1 MRICDWSSDVCSS
14 DLEGKLDIYSIYSI
28 IDYMK
33 AILSN
38 NDVIVLHGL
47 LSPFRKQ
54 LMLFVFIRLFFCKV
68 FRKINLVA
76 WGGGDFELRKF
87 KLIDRLHF
95 KLVNRINKVLTLSHA
110 DKERY
115 EKIYRKQAIVIA
127 YFTINVNLR
136 ETVGE
141 RVSDITKIMN

>member
-1 MRICDWSSDVCSS
+1 
-14 DLEGKLDIYSIYSI
+14 
-28 IDYMK
+28 MK

-95 KLVNRINKVLTLSHA
+95 KLVNRINKVLTFYHA

-115 EKIYRKQAIVIA
+115 DKLYRKKAIVIA
-127 YFTINVNLR
+127 YF
-136 ETVGE
+136 
-141 RVSDITKIMN
+141 KIGRLKLKEGGCQYVKNS

>member
-28 IDYMK
+28 FDYMK

-76 WGGGDFELRKF
+76 WVGGDFEWRKF
-87 KLIDRLHF
+87 KLIDRLRSEVRRLG
-95 KLVNRINKVLTLSHA
+95 KEYVRRCNSGVLA
-110 DKERY
+110 
-115 EKIYRKQAIVIA
+115 
-127 YFTINVNLR
+127 F
-136 ETVGE
+136 
-141 RVSDITKIMN
+141 

>member
-28 IDYMK
+28 FDYMK

-95 KLVNRINKVLTLSHA
+95 KLVNRINKVLTLSHS

-127 YFTINVNLR
+127 YFIFKFIFFCFILFFLCKVVR
-136 ETVGE
+136 
-141 RVSDITKIMN
+141 

>member
-1 MRICDWSSDVCSS
+1 
-14 DLEGKLDIYSIYSI
+14 
-28 IDYMK
+28 
-33 AILSN
+33 
-38 NDVIVLHGL
+38 
-47 LSPFRKQ
+47 
-54 LMLFVFIRLFFCKV
+54 MLFVFIRLFFCKV
-68 FRKINLVA
+68 CRKINLVA

-141 RVSDITKIMN
+141 RVSDIKKIMISHSGWSFLNHHKSFKIGRASCRERVCKYV